1 MSKEI
6 PKIDEE
12 LVKEF
17 DTLIKEEGRK
27 IKPEEQ
33 LKKAL
38 WGLDALKLEG
48 RINSGTTLD
57 ELVQIVEERTKELL
71 ETNAYAK
78 STTQGLAVEEMSS
91 ELHDIAEKEAET
103 AKRLLSYMESAFA
116 LLKPMQMS
124 EYYLENT
131 LKDVESRFRSS
142 LKVRENQADYDEE
155 KKRSGTEY

>member
-6 PKIDEE
+6 PKNDQG

-27 IKPEEQ
+27 IEPEEQ

-38 WGLDALKLEG
+38 WGLDVLKSESK
-48 RINSGTTLD
+48 ISSGTTLD
-57 ELVQIVEERTKELL
+57 ELVEIVEERMEELR

-78 STTQGLAVEEMSS
+78 NTTMGQAVEEINS

-124 EYYLENT
+124 EYYLGNT

-142 LKVRENQADYDEE
+142 LKAMENQTEYDEE
-155 KKRSGTEY
+155 RKRNGT